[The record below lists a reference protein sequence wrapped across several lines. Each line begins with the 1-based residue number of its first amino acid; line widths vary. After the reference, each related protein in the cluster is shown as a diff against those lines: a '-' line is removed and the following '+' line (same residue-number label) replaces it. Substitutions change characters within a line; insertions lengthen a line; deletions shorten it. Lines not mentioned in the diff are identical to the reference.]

1 MSAPIVDPVA
11 LSALPAGQ
19 RAAVESEGALLEQRH
34 QLLDLDADSRF
45 TFPGACCVN
54 CPPREE
60 EKAA

>member
-1 MSAPIVDPVA
+1 MSAPAVDPAA
-11 LSALPAGQ
+11 LSSLLAGQ

-34 QLLDLDADSRF
+34 QLLDLDADSVW
-45 TFPGACCVN
+45 TLPGCIPA